1 MQIEFMMNEEEEV
14 GRRHLLQKVLP
25 IIAQEDPYMIRLLDQ
40 QKYIKIV
47 ETTTTRWVEGV
58 SLPFFLLSMIVLV
71 SMVSNKR
78 TI

>member
-1 MQIEFMMNEEEEV
+1 MMNEEERG
-14 GRRHLLQKVLP
+14 GRKHLLQKMLLK
-25 IIAQEDPYMIRLLDQ
+25 IAQEDPYMIRLLDQ

-47 ETTTTRWVEGV
+47 KTTTTIWVEGV

-71 SMVSNKR
+71 STVNNKR

>member
-1 MQIEFMMNEEEEV
+1 MQIEVMMNEEERG
-14 GRRHLLQKVLP
+14 GRKHLLQKMLLK
-25 IIAQEDPYMIRLLDQ
+25 IAQEDPYMIRLLDQ

-47 ETTTTRWVEGV
+47 KTTTAIWVEGV

-71 SMVSNKR
+71 STVNNKR